1 MTASAGQYS
10 GHWSTHQLT
19 EYFAAV
25 SLPETEGDVL
35 VIATERAAECLDA
48 EFGAVVLD
56 RHVVAAT
63 GFGTADPPADLA
75 DRALGVTRSQAPDG
89 REVHFLTA
97 RMDGPGSLST
107 AVSGGLVVGRFE
119 AAFIAEEEQMLR
131 ALATVLGLVLRNL
144 RSLAVERARHNLLS
158 NLLEV
163 QRSIS
168 NRRPLQEVLDAVTGA
183 TSRLLGVA
191 TATLVLS
198 RDDDAAALYVVS
210 RHGHSDRH
218 DDPLQDDR
226 VAVDT
231 ARRALERDSPVTAVE
246 DNEVTLLADVVAVPV
261 HLNAQTTGALVA
273 WKAGWGQVSDLQN
286 ELLTLFAHQVS
297 VAITDA
303 HTMAT
308 LQEALHD
315 HLTGLASRELFCD
328 RLDHACT
335 IAGRRGEPLS
345 LLFIDLDEFKAIND
359 TFGHAAGDQVLVE
372 VSRRLTEQLRA
383 SDTAARLGGD
393 EFVVLL
399 EGHARADAV
408 EPAERIL
415 EALRRPILVDGRE
428 IVVGASIGIAD
439 DDAGRADPPDILAAA
454 DDAMYAA
461 KRSHTSHVSISTAST
476 SLPQRAPLTTLP

>member
-1 MTASAGQYS
+1 VTASAGQYS

-25 SLPETEGDVL
+25 SLPETESDVIL
-35 VIATERAAECLDA
+35 IATERAAECLEA

-63 GFGTADPPADLA
+63 GFGGADPPSDLA
-75 DRALGVTRSQAPDG
+75 DRALGVTRSQTSGG
-89 REVHFLTA
+89 REVHYLTA
-97 RMDGPGSLST
+97 RMDGPGPLST
-107 AVSGGLVVGRFE
+107 AVSGRLVVGRFE

-144 RSLAVERARHNLLS
+144 RSLAVERARHNLLR

-191 TATLVLS
+191 TASLVLT
-198 RDDDAAALYVVS
+198 RGGDVATLHVVS
-210 RHGHSDRH
+210 RHGQNDRD
-218 DDPLQDDR
+218 DDPLQDDM
-226 VAVDT
+226 VAVDA
-231 ARRALERDSPVTAVE
+231 ARRALAEDSLVTAAENGDVIL
-246 DNEVTLLADVVAVPV
+246 VADVVAVPV
-261 HLNAQTTGALVA
+261 HLNTQTTGALVA
-273 WKAGWGQVSDLQN
+273 WKSGWGQVSDLQN
-286 ELLTLFAHQVS
+286 ELLTMFAHQVS

-303 HTMAT
+303 HTVAT

-315 HLTGLASRELFCD
+315 HLTGLASRELFWD

-335 IAGRRGEPLS
+335 IARRRGEPLS
-345 LLFIDLDEFKAIND
+345 LLFIDLDKFKAVND
-359 TFGHAAGDQVLVE
+359 TFGHAAGDQVLIE
-372 VSRRLTEQLRA
+372 VSRRLQEQLRA
-383 SDTAARLGGD
+383 SDTAARFGGD

-408 EPAERIL
+408 EPAHRVL
-415 EALRRPILVDGRE
+415 EALRCPILVDGRE
-428 IVVGASIGIAD
+428 MVVGASIGIAD
-439 DDAGRADPPDILAAA
+439 NEAGRADPRDILAAA
-454 DDAMYAA
+454 DQAMYAA
-461 KRSHTSHVSISTAST
+461 KRLKSGHVSMATASV
-476 SLPQRAPLTTLP
+476 SLQTH